1 MSALNHQS
9 IMKTNIPIVIS
20 LALLAL
26 STLNLQL
33 STAFAQGSLTPP
45 GAPAPTM
52 LTLNQIEPRTPI
64 SSAPYTISSPGSYYL
79 TTNIIGVSSQNG
91 INIYANNVTLDL
103 NGFSLQ
109 GVSSAING
117 ISIQSSYTNV
127 TVRNGTISA
136 WGAGWH
142 GIECYGN
149 NVILEHL
156 ILTANSYSGLYWQG
170 NNGVI
175 RDCMVSGSPYGI
187 FMGGSGLLVV
197 GNNLAGNTVGIYI
210 VNGANQIEGN
220 HVTGNG
226 GYGLKFP
233 AFLRELQTTSSS
245 EIQSEAA
252 ARTIIPSVLLKSSA
266 RSFPTLCLESSPIQI
281 RGRIFRFNLQP
292 DIL

>member
-1 MSALNHQS
+1 M
-9 IMKTNIPIVIS
+9 
-20 LALLAL
+20 
-26 STLNLQL
+26 
-33 STAFAQGSLTPP
+33 
-45 GAPAPTM
+45 
-52 LTLNQIEPRTPI
+52 
-64 SSAPYTISSPGSYYL
+64 
-79 TTNIIGVSSQNG
+79 
-91 INIYANNVTLDL
+91 

-226 GYGLKFP
+226 GYGI
-233 AFLRELQTTSSS
+233 E
-245 EIQSEAA
+245 
-252 ARTIIPSVLLKSSA
+252 IPSVFTGATNNIVIRNTVRGSGANNYSFGSSQIVGPIISNA
-266 RSFPTLCLESSPIQI
+266 VSGIITNSNPWANFSF
-281 RGRIFRFNLQP
+281 
-292 DIL
+292 